1 MMARENPPVSVVQH
15 QCRQP
20 GARINR
26 RPLDGPTRR
35 VEDQRGRLGEQVE
48 QEPGKVDRLVV
59 AIDGPAAAGKSTVGE
74 AVARQLNALYFDTGI
89 IYRALTL
96 AALERGIDVVG
107 NTSRLLDLA
116 RGLDVRVTEPS
127 QRDGR
132 LYDVWLNDCDKTWAI
147 RSADVE
153 SAVSPVAAH
162 PAIRRAL
169 LPLQREI
176 GGNGR
181 VVMTGRDIGTV
192 VMPDA
197 ELKIW
202 LDASLEERARRRQR
216 ELAGRAIDRP
226 LSEVQAEMAERD
238 RRDAQRAVAPML
250 PAADAVLIQTDGRS
264 VADIVEE
271 IATLAGSRTKM
282 RHEYGDQ

>member
-1 MMARENPPVSVVQH
+1 M
-15 QCRQP
+15 
-20 GARINR
+20 
-26 RPLDGPTRR
+26 
-35 VEDQRGRLGEQVE
+35 
-48 QEPGKVDRLVV
+48 DRLVV

-74 AVARQLNALYFDTGI
+74 AVAHRLNALYFDTGV

-107 NTSRLLDLA
+107 STSRLLDLA
-116 RGLDVRVTEPS
+116 RGLDVRVAEPA
-127 QRDGR
+127 QHDGR
-132 LYDVWLNDCDKTWAI
+132 LYDVWLDGRDVSWAI

-153 SAVSPVAAH
+153 RAVSPVAAH

-176 GGNGR
+176 GGSGR

-216 ELAGRAIDRP
+216 ELAGRGIDRP
-226 LSEVQAEMAERD
+226 LREVQAEMAERD
-238 RRDAQRAVAPML
+238 RRDSQRAVAPMR
-250 PAADAVLIQTDGRS
+250 PATDAILVQTDGRP
-264 VADIVEE
+264 VADIVQE
-271 IATLAGSRTKM
+271 IATLARSRDHEPKV
-282 RHEYGDQ
+282 RHRHDAS

>member
-1 MMARENPPVSVVQH
+1 MRLSGQPQGDPSRHARD
-15 QCRQP
+15 R
-20 GARINR
+20 
-26 RPLDGPTRR
+26 
-35 VEDQRGRLGEQVE
+35 RGRLGEQVE
-48 QEPGKVDRLVV
+48 QETGKVDRLVV

-74 AVARQLNALYFDTGI
+74 AVAHRLNALYFDTGV

-107 NTSRLLDLA
+107 STSRLLDLA
-116 RGLDVRVTEPS
+116 RGLDVRVAEPA
-127 QRDGR
+127 QHDGR
-132 LYDVWLNDCDKTWAI
+132 LYDVWLDGRDVSWAI

-153 SAVSPVAAH
+153 RSVSPVAAH

-176 GGNGR
+176 GGSGR

-216 ELAGRAIDRP
+216 ELSGRGIDRP

-238 RRDAQRAVAPML
+238 RRDSQRAVAPMR
-250 PAADAVLIQTDGRS
+250 PATDAILVQTDGRP
-264 VADIVEE
+264 VADIVQE
-271 IATLAGSRTKM
+271 IATLARSRDHEPKV
-282 RHEYGDQ
+282 RHRHDAS

>member
-1 MMARENPPVSVVQH
+1 M
-15 QCRQP
+15 
-20 GARINR
+20 
-26 RPLDGPTRR
+26 
-35 VEDQRGRLGEQVE
+35 
-48 QEPGKVDRLVV
+48 EPNSGKLDRLVV

-74 AVARQLNALYFDTGI
+74 AVAHRLNALYFDTGV

-116 RGLDVRVTEPS
+116 RGLNVRVAEPS
-127 QRDGR
+127 QQDGR
-132 LYDVWLNDCDKTWAI
+132 LYDVWLNGRDVSWAI
-147 RSADVE
+147 RSADVDR
-153 SAVSPVAAH
+153 AVSPVAAH

-176 GGNGR
+176 GGRGR

-216 ELAGRAIDRP
+216 ELAGRGIDRS

-238 RRDAQRAVAPML
+238 RRDSQRTVAPMR
-250 PAADAVLIQTDGRS
+250 PAEDAVLIQTDGRT
-264 VADIVEE
+264 VTEIVEE
-271 IATLAGSRTKM
+271 IATLAGSQTKM
-282 RHEYGDQ
+282 RHQYGDQ